1 MWLIIDVNEGVF
13 QLARRKQHRWSA
25 PDRWLDIQVPS
36 MALAYLGH
44 AVASEGQ
51 QYGDFCGRVI
61 EKEWT
66 TL

>member
-1 MWLIIDVNEGVF
+1 MRLRNYLNERVL
-13 QLARRKQHRWSA
+13 QLARRKQHRWSV
-25 PDRWLDIQVPS
+25 PDRCLDIQVPS
-36 MALAYLGH
+36 MALANLGH
-44 AVASEGQ
+44 AVASGWQ